1 MTNDLIARLTTADVV
16 CRDCGSKYGKCSVFC
31 SSMRTGTCHVCG
43 ETKPI
48 TEVRGY
54 GYLEKGIEVLR
65 TGIKN
70 QSKVVAEYMREL
82 KEDDE
87 PASYELGE
95 MSLMLTKE
103 EVGYLNHCLDLV
115 SDARVEDEDIEVFDG
130 LGKKLKD
137 LYADYCVEYE
147 LSPVVAAY
155 YKKYGT
161 YGNSKNEDERD
172 RYQKFSDNY
181 SMLLELGFIEE

>member
-1 MTNDLIARLTTADVV
+1 MW
-16 CRDCGSKYGKCSVFC
+16 
-31 SSMRTGTCHVCG
+31 TGTCHVCG

-48 TEVRGY
+48 TEVRDY

-70 QSKVVAEYMREL
+70 QSKVVAEFMREL

-95 MSLMLTKE
+95 MNLMLTKE

-115 SDARVEDEDIEVFDG
+115 DDAKVEDEDIEVFDG

-137 LYADYCVEYE
+137 LYADYCVEYT
-147 LSPVVAAY
+147 LSPVIAAY

-161 YGNSKNEDERD
+161 YGNSKDEKD

-181 SMLLELGFIEE
+181 SMLLELGFIDE